1 MNNTLPVTILL
12 VEDDPG
18 HAKLIMRNLQRANVT
33 NNVIHFLNGKD
44 VLEFLQSET
53 LRQTYYLMLLD
64 LNMPVMDGYQVLEQ
78 MKNNSCTQRIP
89 IIILTTTDD
98 QREVN
103 RCYDLG
109 CNVFL
114 TKPIDPDLFSQA
126 IHKLGLLLSIVT
138 IPEKEGN

>member
-1 MNNTLPVTILL
+1 MNNALPVSILL

-18 HAKLIMRNLQRANVT
+18 HAKLITRNLQRANI
-33 NNVIHFLNGKD
+33 NNNLIHFPNGQE
-44 VLEFLQSET
+44 VLDYLHNET
-53 LRQTYYLMLLD
+53 HRNAQYLMLLD
-64 LNMPVMDGYQVLEQ
+64 LNMPVMDGYQVLQ
-78 MKNNSCTQRIP
+78 HLKSDRSTQRIP
-89 IIILTTTDD
+89 VIILTTTDD

-114 TKPIDPDLFSQA
+114 TKPIDPDSFSQA
-126 IHKLGLLLSIVT
+126 IQKLGLLLSIVT

>member
-33 NNVIHFLNGKD
+33 NNLIHFLNGKD

-78 MKNNSCTQRIP
+78 MKNNSSTQRIP

>member
-1 MNNTLPVTILL
+1 MNNILPVTILL

-44 VLEFLQSET
+44 VIEFLQSET
-53 LRQTYYLMLLD
+53 HRQTYYLMLLD

-78 MKNNSCTQRIP
+78 MKKNQSTQRIP

>member
-78 MKNNSCTQRIP
+78 MKNNSSTQRIP

>member
-1 MNNTLPVTILL
+1 
-12 VEDDPG
+12 
-18 HAKLIMRNLQRANVT
+18 
-33 NNVIHFLNGKD
+33 
-44 VLEFLQSET
+44 
-53 LRQTYYLMLLD
+53 MLLD

-78 MKNNSCTQRIP
+78 MKNNPSTQRIP

>member
-1 MNNTLPVTILL
+1 MNSILPVTILL

-18 HAKLIMRNLQRANVT
+18 HAKLIIRNLQRANVT
-33 NNVIHFLNGKD
+33 NNLIHFSNGKD
-44 VLEFLQSET
+44 VIEFLNSESH
-53 LRQTYYLMLLD
+53 RKTYYLMLLD

-78 MKNNSCTQRIP
+78 MKNNPSTQRIP

>member
-1 MNNTLPVTILL
+1 MNSPLPVTILL

-18 HAKLIMRNLQRANVT
+18 HATLIMKNLLRANVT
-33 NNVIHFLNGKD
+33 NNLIHFSNGQE
-44 VLEFLQSET
+44 VLDFLEKET
-53 LRQTYYLMLLD
+53 HRQTYYLMLLD
-64 LNMPVMDGYQVLEQ
+64 LNMPVLDGYQVLEH
-78 MKNNSCTQRIP
+78 MKKTPSTQRIP

-114 TKPIDPDLFSQA
+114 TKPVDPDLFSQA

-138 IPEKEGN
+138 VPFKEGN

>member
-1 MNNTLPVTILL
+1 MNNILPVTILL

-44 VLEFLQSET
+44 VIEFLQSEVH
-53 LRQTYYLMLLD
+53 RQTYYLMLLD

-78 MKNNSCTQRIP
+78 MKKNPSTQRIP